1 MSSSDDTRG
10 TNHPEENRGESAV
23 SVDPSI
29 ASAFFTELERR
40 CDKKIGRLGTNLEN
54 SIADHPALLCIKFQH
69 KDYGQ
74 VTATEFICCHRL
86 NTSCRDLLF
95 DLISRGAKATYKCYE
110 EAIEYYNFIE
120 CLLLSGY
127 MPTDFRT
134 GKKFLDC
141 MMEDHSYMKDDK
153 ETNEDI
159 LRLLLGQVKPGDQ
172 FSFGEVTEVHIENLK
187 NLPKLNPGVTHAKG
201 GSFDDA
207 LKEYLRD

>member
-1 MSSSDDTRG
+1 MSSLSESNRTTSKNNERVNDG
-10 TNHPEENRGESAV
+10 TL
-23 SVDPSI
+23 DPSI

-40 CDKKIGRLGTNLEN
+40 CDKKSRHLGDNLVNMIAEYPELL
-54 SIADHPALLCIKFQH
+54 SIQFQH
-69 KDYGQ
+69 KEYGQ

-95 DLISRGAKATYKCYE
+95 DLISHGAKATYKCYE

-127 MPTDFRT
+127 MPIEFRA

-141 MMEDHSYMKDDK
+141 MMEDHSYMNDDK

-159 LRLLLGQVKPGDQ
+159 FRLLLGQVKPGDQ
-172 FSFGEVTEVHIENLK
+172 FSFGEITELHIENLK
-187 NLPKLNPGVTHAKG
+187 SLPQLNAGVTHKKG
-201 GSFDDA
+201 GAFDDA

>member
-1 MSSSDDTRG
+1 MSSSS
-10 TNHPEENRGESAV
+10 ENNDVKDRERNPVVA
-23 SVDPSI
+23 VDPSV

-40 CDKKIGRLGTNLEN
+40 CDKKVGRLGDNLEN
-54 SIADHPALLCIKFQH
+54 MIAEHPGLLSTKFQH

-86 NTSCRDLLF
+86 NSSCRDLLF

-127 MPTDFRT
+127 MPIEFRD

-159 LRLLLGQVKPGDQ
+159 FRLLLGQVKSGDQ
-172 FSFGEVTEVHIENLK
+172 FSFGEITELHIEYLR
-187 NLPKLNPGVTHAKG
+187 NLPKLKAGVTHVEG
-201 GSFDDA
+201 GDFDDA